1 MLLKRVENILAKT
14 EENVGTSEFYGE
26 VWKAMLRT
34 NRTRL
39 SAIKYL
45 EKRIPK
51 DIDSARQLA
60 KLGQIFLSRYTIKVQ
75 ESKVVL
81 VKDA

>member
-1 MLLKRVENILAKT
+1 METILSQA
-14 EENVGTSEFYGE
+14 EQAVGTSEFFGE
-26 VWKAMLRT
+26 IWKAMLRT

-51 DIDSARQLA
+51 DID
-60 KLGQIFLSRYTIKVQ
+60 
-75 ESKVVL
+75 
-81 VKDA
+81 